1 MFEKNHLLVIPG
13 PKDCVWQ
20 KIASSLTAKY
30 GTKITNSSIRVRVA
44 CNRNDLKCKL
54 GLLPPVSS
62 ANAICSPQD
71 TDSGNSIIVIVNIL
85 LVYNYCI
92 LLLLFIISY

>member
-1 MFEKNHLLVIPG
+1 VFEKNHLLVIPG
-13 PKDCVWQ
+13 PKDCVRQ

-30 GTKITNSSIRVRVA
+30 CTKITNSSIRVRVA

-54 GLLPPVSS
+54 GLLPAVSS
-62 ANAICSPQD
+62 ANSICSPQD
-71 TDSGNSIIVIVNIL
+71 TDSGNSILDIL